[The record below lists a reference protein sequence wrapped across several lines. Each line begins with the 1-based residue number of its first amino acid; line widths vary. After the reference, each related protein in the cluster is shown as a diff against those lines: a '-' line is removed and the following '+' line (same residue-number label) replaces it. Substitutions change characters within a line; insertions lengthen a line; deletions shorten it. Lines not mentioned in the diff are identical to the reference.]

1 MQKLK
6 ELVNLSSLCKFQLLA
21 IGSKVN
27 NSNLLGGKTL
37 ACFLPFFFC
46 VRAFSISRARL
57 PRSLDQASK
66 MLTSSYILY
75 KFEGF
80 QKEFL
85 RNYYNYVHRSVG
97 SISSDKGG
105 GEGRGGGHPDP
116 EIRGRP
122 SLQKI
127 FSALQASFWSTNQG
141 EPGSP
146 PPPSPW
152 IRHCIG
158 VKFSEI
164 TEIVNM
170 LFQYS
175 EISFY

>member
-21 IGSKVN
+21 IGNKVN
-27 NSNLLGGKTL
+27 SSNFSRCKKREITRWQNVSL
-37 ACFLPFFFC
+37 FPPVFFSC
-46 VRAFSISRARL
+46 SRFSISRARL

-66 MLTSSYILY
+66 MLTSSYILC

-97 SISSDKGG
+97 SRPSDKG

-122 SLQKI
+122 GLQKI
-127 FSALQASFWSTNQG
+127 FSALQASFSFTNQG
-141 EPGSP
+141 EPRSP
-146 PPPSPW
+146 PPPPLDPPLHRAQ
-152 IRHCIG
+152 IFRD
-158 VKFSEI
+158 
-164 TEIVNM
+164 N
-170 LFQYS
+170 
-175 EISFY
+175 